1 MLRQRVRTLCLVGER
16 VTELLLCI
24 IALLVVVI
32 GVNIRALERIKQ
44 RLSNRNPY
52 QSRSLLDSVAA
63 RTPVVGRLTGEILR
77 ELDTLIQSEDDHR
90 TRYKILTD
98 NAAAAV
104 MLHEADGTIN
114 WCSPFTEVLTGF
126 PLSEIYKD
134 RVSFLRANAHEED
147 KELIER
153 ALAIVSTGEPFQCRY
168 RFYHKS
174 GMTLWLETRTVP
186 IFDSESNQ
194 YAALSI
200 TLDVTASV
208 VNQMQIEER
217 NRDLHEFTYMI
228 SHDLKAPIATIKG
241 MLGILEEEGLEARI
255 PECNEP
261 INYISKA
268 TTRLEQLVEGV
279 LELAKISSS
288 ERTLDRVDTNAVLA
302 DVADDYRRQFGDADA
317 RLDIALDLPAI
328 LGNRTQLYQIF
339 SNLVGNALKYRSP
352 ERPLFVTIASGTATS
367 RRKVRLTVVDTG
379 RGISPDKLDL
389 IFKPFN
395 RAGEEAI
402 KGTGVGLACVKRLVE
417 KVGGTLSVESTEG
430 VGTTFSLE
438 LRRAPEP

>member
-1 MLRQRVRTLCLVGER
+1 VGQRVTD
-16 VTELLLCI
+16 LLLCI

-32 GVNIRALERIKQ
+32 GANIRALQRIKQ
-44 RLSNRNPY
+44 RLRSPHP
-52 QSRSLLDSVAA
+52 SRPRTLLDSAA
-63 RTPVVGRLTGEILR
+63 AKTPVVGRLTEEILR
-77 ELDTLIQSEDDHR
+77 ELDALIQSEDDHR

-126 PLSEIYKD
+126 PLSAIYKD
-134 RVSFLRANAHEED
+134 RVSFLRANAHEDD
-147 KELIER
+147 KGLIER

-186 IFDSESNQ
+186 IFDSESSQ

-208 VNQMQIEER
+208 INQMQIEER

-228 SHDLKAPIATIKG
+228 SHDLKAPISTIKG
-241 MLGILEEEGLEARI
+241 MLGILEEERLETHA
-255 PECNEP
+255 PECKEP
-261 INYISKA
+261 IDYISKA
-268 TTRLEQLVEGV
+268 TIRLEQLVEGV

-288 ERTLDRVDTNAVLA
+288 ERSLDRVDTNAVLT
-302 DVADDYRRQFGDADA
+302 DVADDYRRQFDDTGAL
-317 RLDIALDLPAI
+317 LDIASDLPPT

-339 SNLVGNALKYRSP
+339 SNLVGNALKYRSA
-352 ERPLFVTIASGTATS
+352 ERPLIVSIGSRSAPS
-367 RRKVRLTVVDTG
+367 RRKVRLTVTDTG
-379 RGISPDKLDL
+379 RGIPHDKLDL

-402 KGTGVGLACVKRLVE
+402 QGTGVGLACVKRLVE
-417 KVGGTLSVESTEG
+417 KVGGSLSVESTEG
-430 VGTTFSLE
+430 VGTTFTLE
-438 LRRAPEP
+438 LRRAPEQ

>member
-1 MLRQRVRTLCLVGER
+1 MT
-16 VTELLLCI
+16 TLLLCI
-24 IALLVVVI
+24 IAMLLVII
-32 GVNIRALERIKQ
+32 GANVRALRRIER
-44 RLSNRNPY
+44 RLKTPLPL
-52 QSRSLLDSVAA
+52 QPESLLDSF
-63 RTPVVGRLTGEILR
+63 TTKMPIMGRLIDEIVR
-77 ELDTLIQSEDDHR
+77 ELNSLVQSEEDHR

-126 PLSEIYKD
+126 PLSAIYKD
-134 RVSFLRANAHEED
+134 RTSFLKANVHEDD

-208 VNQMQIEER
+208 INQMQIEER

-228 SHDLKAPIATIKG
+228 SHDLKAPISTIKG
-241 MLGILEEEGLEARI
+241 MLGILEEEQLGARV
-255 PECNEP
+255 PECKEP
-261 INYISKA
+261 FDYIAKA

-279 LELAKISSS
+279 LELARISSS
-288 ERTLDRVDTNAVLA
+288 ERTLDRVDTDAVLA
-302 DVADDYRRQFGDADA
+302 DIRDDYRLQFAQAGAQ
-317 RLDIALDLPAI
+317 LDIAPQLPPI
-328 LGNRTQLYQIF
+328 LGNRTQLYQILG
-339 SNLVGNALKYRSP
+339 NLVGNALKYRSP
-352 ERPLFVTIASGTATS
+352 DRQLIVTVAARSTTS
-367 RRKVRLTVVDTG
+367 RRKVGLTVIDTG

-395 RAGEEAI
+395 RAGEESI
-402 KGTGVGLACVKRLVE
+402 QGTGVGLACVKRLIE
-417 KVGGTLSVESTEG
+417 KVGGSLSVESVEG
-430 VGTTFSLE
+430 VGTTFFLE
-438 LRRAPEP
+438 LRRAPEL

>member
-1 MLRQRVRTLCLVGER
+1 MTY
-16 VTELLLCI
+16 LLLCI
-24 IALLVVVI
+24 IALLAVVI
-32 GVNIRALERIKQ
+32 ASTTRALHRIER
-44 RLSNRNPY
+44 RLRTSHSIESQIPIDSLV
-52 QSRSLLDSVAA
+52 SRLPLVGPLTDKILSELTSLL
-63 RTPVVGRLTGEILR
+63 
-77 ELDTLIQSEDDHR
+77 QSEDDHR

-104 MLHEADGTIN
+104 ILHEADGTIN

-126 PLSEIYKD
+126 PLSAIYKD
-134 RVSFLRANAHEED
+134 RVSFLRANVHEDD

-186 IFDSESNQ
+186 IFDPEFNQ

-208 VNQMQIEER
+208 INQMQIEER

-228 SHDLKAPIATIKG
+228 SHDLKAPISTIKG
-241 MLGILEEEGLEARI
+241 MLGILEEEHFETHLPA
-255 PECNEP
+255 CKEP
-261 INYISKA
+261 VNYVSKA
-268 TTRLEQLVEGV
+268 TARLEQLVEGV

-288 ERTLDRVDTNAVLA
+288 ERTLERIDTNAVLA
-302 DVADDYRRQFGDADA
+302 DVADDYRRQFDEAAA
-317 RLDIALDLPAI
+317 RLDIAHDLPAI

-339 SNLVGNALKYRSP
+339 GNLVGNALKYRSR
-352 ERPLFVTIASGTATS
+352 ERPLIVTVSSRPGAS
-367 RRKVRLTVVDTG
+367 RRKVNLSVSDTG
-379 RGISPDKLDL
+379 RGIPQDKIDL

-402 KGTGVGLACVKRLVE
+402 EGTGVGLACVKRLVE
-417 KVGGTLSVESTEG
+417 KVGGALSVESTEG